1 VNAYLIDTNVLSE
14 LTKLTPDVRVEA
26 FLRQSRDRVFV
37 SVLSIGEIRKGI
49 GSLASGNRR
58 ALLQDWLDNEI
69 MPWLG
74 SRLLPVSLEIAER
87 WGDLSAALRG
97 KGRPRPVIDAILTA
111 TALHHDLIVVTRNVA
126 DYEGLGVSVLN
137 PWDAE

>member
-1 VNAYLIDTNVLSE
+1 MNAYLIDTNVLSE
-14 LTKLTPDVRVEA
+14 LTKLTPDARVEA

-49 GSLASGNRR
+49 GSLVSGNRR

-87 WGDLSAALRG
+87 WGDLSAALRA
-97 KGRPRPVIDAILTA
+97 KGRPRPVIDAILAA
-111 TALHHDLIVVTRNVA
+111 TALHHDLIVVTRNIA
-126 DYEGLGVSVLN
+126 DYQDLGVSVLN
-137 PWDAE
+137 PWDAD

>member
-49 GSLASGNRR
+49 GSLASG
-58 ALLQDWLDNEI
+58 
-69 MPWLG
+69 MG